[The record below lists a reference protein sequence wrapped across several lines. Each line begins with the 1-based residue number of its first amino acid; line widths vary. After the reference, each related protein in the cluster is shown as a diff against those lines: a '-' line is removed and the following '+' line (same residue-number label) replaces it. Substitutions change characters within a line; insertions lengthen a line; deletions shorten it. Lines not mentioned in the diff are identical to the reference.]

1 MIRVAEE
8 AGVDAVHPGYEFLS
22 ENLNFADACVVAGLS
37 IVAPPSDIMGAL
49 GNIVSA

>member
-22 ENLNFADACVVAGLS
+22 ENLNFVDACDAAGCGLLKERMS
-37 IVAPPSDIMGAL
+37 
-49 GNIVSA
+49 